1 MNVNSILIIE
11 DEEII
16 RSLYKRIL
24 TPMGHKPVFA
34 TTLSEG
40 RQKLLEAASLDLLI
54 SDICLP
60 DGRGTDIID
69 LAREKFPAAKVLII
83 TGLPPGELDSGT
95 MKELGLEESD
105 MIFKP
110 VKVDVFEAEVRK
122 RLADTGREE

>member
-1 MNVNSILIIE
+1 MNGISILIVE

-24 TPMGHKPVFA
+24 TPMGHTPVFA
-34 TTLSEG
+34 ATLREG
-40 RQKLLEAASLDLLI
+40 RQKLLEAAALDLLI

-60 DGRGTDIID
+60 DGQGTDMIT
-69 LAREKFPAAKVLII
+69 LARKKFPAVKVLVI
-83 TGLPPGELDSGT
+83 TGLPPGELDDRT
-95 MKELGLEESD
+95 IKDLGLEESD

-122 RLADTGREE
+122 RLAGTGRKE